1 MYIIL
6 YWHLWKCKRY
16 NLSLEL
22 ITYWRRIKKTFGKC
36 TELCLTF
43 LPHKDDEQ
51 LSDKCFLVCLHSKKS
66 GLDLADDKI
75 YKAKSLASFFFG
87 NLKYACSTINCK
99 HWTSLLSTRSSLVFL
114 IILETVSFKGVPKS
128 DSSAVLPPYN
138 FAQLSVEEAFAVRTS
153 TQGTRHCCCASDAQC
168 IFSCVSQGWTP
179 RWKACRKTDIW
190 TDCSPSVRGS
200 SCAS

>member
-1 MYIIL
+1 MKLDFGLVQLIISWFLCFSLVLGSRPSWRDVAISQENIQSSPFSMYIIW

-87 NLKYACSTINCK
+87 NLKYACFTNCK
-99 HWTSLLSTRSSLVFL
+99 HWTSLSYLRDLL
-114 IILETVSFKGVPKS
+114 WSF
-128 DSSAVLPPYN
+128 
-138 FAQLSVEEAFAVRTS
+138 
-153 TQGTRHCCCASDAQC
+153 
-168 IFSCVSQGWTP
+168 
-179 RWKACRKTDIW
+179 
-190 TDCSPSVRGS
+190 
-200 SCAS
+200 